1 MAALLNAVTLR
12 LTLDGSMGRT
22 TFETEAM
29 APAEVAAAVAAW
41 TKYAR
46 HQLST
51 EATRNAIIDGLL
63 EQPAPRCRWLV
74 PADLRG
80 AVARRRR
87 RPAPRRAVHPGARDH
102 CARRRRLPVHD
113 DDRSATIA
121 ITHCQIRRWASS
133 LLTES
138 AFCREYAILP
148 LGPARGCGDAGGA
161 ARGAKSQKCR
171 RGHRA
176 MTAQCL

>member
-1 MAALLNAVTLR
+1 MAAPLNAVTLR

-63 EQPAPRCRWLV
+63 NNQHHDADGSYPPTCAALWLAGDYFPRLEEPCTLV
-74 PADLRG
+74 HEITALDGGDYRFTTMIDP
-80 AVARRRR
+80 
-87 RPAPRRAVHPGARDH
+87 PRSP
-102 CARRRRLPVHD
+102 
-113 DDRSATIA
+113 
-121 ITHCQIRRWASS
+121 
-133 LLTES
+133 
-138 AFCREYAILP
+138 
-148 LGPARGCGDAGGA
+148 
-161 ARGAKSQKCR
+161 
-171 RGHRA
+171 
-176 MTAQCL
+176 